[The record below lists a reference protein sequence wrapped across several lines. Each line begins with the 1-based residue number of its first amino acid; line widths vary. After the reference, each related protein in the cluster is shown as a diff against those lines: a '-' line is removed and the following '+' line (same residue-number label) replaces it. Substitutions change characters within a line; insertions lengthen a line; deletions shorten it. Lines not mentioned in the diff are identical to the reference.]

1 MSQLRWRRVFPGQEG
16 ELRQVRYW
24 LTELLPDC
32 PARSDVLTVT
42 IELAANAVRH
52 SASGLGGFFAVELS
66 WLANPATVRIAV
78 ADAGGLRGPQS
89 TPGAG
94 LAALLG
100 TGPMAALQA
109 AAVPAASP
117 ALNGPALNGPVP
129 DALPSAG
136 PALDATGPAGPAPG
150 MVVAPDGTVPGMV
163 VAPGGA
169 APGMAAG
176 LAGTAPGVVSG
187 PGGSAGAGMVG
198 PGFVGPSYLA
208 NGPLGVGQPDPDLA
222 RLELPSIGPLA
233 PVDPASPTL
242 REHGR
247 GLRLVAALATRAG
260 VVGDHRGRLVWAD
273 VRWADDML
281 DQPGFLDGYT
291 EALRDIQTVLA
302 ARYPEVN
309 IWFGRT
315 TMQWWAMAPHPA
327 PGWMLTA
334 ESPLDLAALLDVYR
348 VTQRP
353 PVPVRRRSRGRH
365 GLPRP
370 RPVLPA
376 GRPGEQPHRGSWLA
390 VA

>member
-1 MSQLRWRRVFPGQEG
+1 
-16 ELRQVRYW
+16 
-24 LTELLPDC
+24 
-32 PARSDVLTVT
+32 
-42 IELAANAVRH
+42 
-52 SASGLGGFFAVELS
+52 VELIF
-66 WLANPATVRIAV
+66 LANPATVRIAV

-109 AAVPAASP
+109 TAIPAAAP
-117 ALNGPALNGPVP
+117 ALNGPAPGMVIGPDGTIPGMVVTP
-129 DALPSAG
+129 GGAVAGMSAG
-136 PALDATGPAGPAPG
+136 LAGPAPG
-150 MVVAPDGTVPGMV
+150 
-163 VAPGGA
+163 
-169 APGMAAG
+169 
-176 LAGTAPGVVSG
+176 GVTG
-187 PGGSAGAGMVG
+187 PGGPAGAGMVG

-208 NGPLGVGQPDPDLA
+208 NGPLGAGQPDLDLG

-247 GLRLVAALATRAG
+247 GLRLVAALAARAG

-273 VRWADDML
+273 VRWADDTL

-309 IWFGRT
+309 IWFGRSS
-315 TMQWWAMAPHPA
+315 MQWWAMAPHPA
-327 PGWMLTA
+327 PGWLLTA

-353 PVPVRRRSRGRH
+353 PVPVPQRSRGRH
-365 GLPRP
+365 GRPRP
-370 RPVLPA
+370 RPVLA
-376 GRPGEQPHRGSWLA
+376 AGEQPHRGSWLA

>member
-1 MSQLRWRRVFPGQEG
+1 MSHLRWRRVFPGQEG

-52 SASGLGGFFAVELS
+52 SASGLGGFFAVEVS
-66 WLANPATVRIAV
+66 WLDNPATVRIAV

-94 LAALLG
+94 LATLLG

-117 ALNGPALNGPVP
+117 APSGPALNGPVP
-129 DALPSAG
+129 DGLPSTG
-136 PALDATGPAGPAPG
+136 PALDPSRAALHPSGAALHPSGPAP
-150 MVVAPDGTVPGMV
+150 D
-163 VAPGGA
+163 PGGPA
-169 APGMAAG
+169 LDP
-176 LAGTAPGVVSG
+176 SG
-187 PGGSAGAGMVG
+187 PDGSAGADMVG

-208 NGPLGVGQPDPDLA
+208 NGPLGVGQPDPDLT

-273 VRWADDML
+273 VRWADDTL

-327 PGWMLTA
+327 PGWLLTA

-365 GLPRP
+365 GLPGP

-376 GRPGEQPHRGSWLA
+376 RRPGEQPHRGSWLA

>member
-1 MSQLRWRRVFPGQEG
+1 VSQHRWRRVFPGQEG

-42 IELAANAVRH
+42 IELAANAMRH

-109 AAVPAASP
+109 TAVPAASP
-117 ALNGPALNGPVP
+117 TLNGPARGGPGP

-136 PALDATGPAGPAPG
+136 PALDATGSAGTAPG
-150 MVVAPDGTVPGMV
+150 MVVAPDGTIPGMV

-169 APGMAAG
+169 VPGMSAA
-176 LAGTAPGVVSG
+176 LVGTAPGVVSG
-187 PGGSAGAGMVG
+187 PGGSTGAGMVG

-208 NGPLGVGQPDPDLA
+208 NGPLGAGQPDLDPG

-273 VRWADDML
+273 VRWADDTL

-315 TMQWWAMAPHPA
+315 SMQWWAMAPYPA
-327 PGWMLTA
+327 PGWLLTA

-353 PVPVRRRSRGRH
+353 PAPVRRRSRGRH
-365 GLPRP
+365 GLPSP
-370 RPVLPA
+370 RPVL
-376 GRPGEQPHRGSWLA
+376 PGEQPHRGSWLA

>member
-1 MSQLRWRRVFPGQEG
+1 MSQARWRRVFPGQEG
-16 ELRQVRYW
+16 ELRQVRNW

-52 SASGLGGFFAVELS
+52 SASGLDGFFAVELS

-109 AAVPAASP
+109 TAAPTA
-117 ALNGPALNGPVP
+117 
-129 DALPSAG
+129 SAG
-136 PALDATGPAGPAPG
+136 P
-150 MVVAPDGTVPGMV
+150 DGTIPGRV
-163 VAPGGA
+163 LAPGGA
-169 APGMAAG
+169 GAGMSAG
-176 LAGTAPGVVSG
+176 LAGTAPGVVPG
-187 PGGSAGAGMVG
+187 PGGPAGAGVVG

-208 NGPLGVGQPDPDLA
+208 NGPLGAGQPDLDLG

-247 GLRLVAALATRAG
+247 GLRLVGALAARAG

-273 VRWADDML
+273 VRWADETL

-291 EALRDIQTVLA
+291 EALRDIQTVLS

-309 IWFGRT
+309 IWFGRSS
-315 TMQWWAMAPHPA
+315 MQWWAMAPHPE
-327 PGWMLTA
+327 PGWLLTA

-365 GLPRP
+365 GLPGP
-370 RPVLPA
+370 RPALPA
-376 GRPGEQPHRGSWLA
+376 EQPHRGSWLA